1 MRPIT
6 PITPITPRS
15 HTGHSTRRTRISRI
29 AGIATLVV
37 AAAFA
42 GTGTA
47 LAYDPGA
54 SAADQKVDGVM
65 VVAGNSCSWTN
76 ASTSAAAPE
85 ALTVDRTTINAPG
98 GNLACGGGIAAT
110 LNNNP
115 AFTFDD
121 AAGTARTD
129 LIDITGRQ
137 SFISCRY
144 KATNIVWDR
153 DGASRKYINRA
164 FTAAKASGSFLCPGS
179 VTTPAGD
186 ASMLFR

>member
-1 MRPIT
+1 MRHIRRTVRTTRTT
-6 PITPITPRS
+6 PT
-15 HTGHSTRRTRISRI
+15 TRISRF
-29 AGIATLVV
+29 AGIAALVV
-37 AAAFA
+37 AAAFT

-47 LAYDPGA
+47 LAHGPGA
-54 SAADQKVDGVM
+54 PAADQKVDGVM

-76 ASTSAAAPE
+76 ASTSALPPN
-85 ALTVDRTTINAPG
+85 ALTVDRSTINAPG
-98 GNLACGGGIAAT
+98 GNLACGGGISAT

-129 LIDITGRQ
+129 LIDITGKM

-153 DGASRKYINRA
+153 NATSGKYVNRD
-164 FTAAKASGSFLCPGS
+164 FTATKTSGSFLCPGS

-186 ASMLFR
+186 ASMLFH

>member
-1 MRPIT
+1 MR
-6 PITPITPRS
+6 
-15 HTGHSTRRTRISRI
+15 HSTHRTRISRI
-29 AGIATLVV
+29 AGIATLAV
-37 AAAFA
+37 AAAFT

-47 LAYDPGA
+47 LAQGPGI
-54 SAADQKVDGVM
+54 SVADLKADGVI
-65 VVAGNSCSWTN
+65 VVAGSTCTWTN
-76 ASTSAAAPE
+76 ATTSAAAPA
-85 ALTVDRTTINAPG
+85 ALTVDRSTINAPG

-153 DGASRKYINRA
+153 DGTTRKYVNRA
-164 FTAAKASGSFLCPGS
+164 FTAAKTSGSFLCPGS
-179 VTTPAGD
+179 VTTAAGD
-186 ASMLFR
+186 ASVLFH

>member
-1 MRPIT
+1 MRHIARNT
-6 PITPITPRS
+6 RS
-15 HTGHSTRRTRISRI
+15 TLTARTARS
-29 AGIATLVV
+29 AATAALVV

-42 GTGTA
+42 GTATAVADGTA
-47 LAYDPGA
+47 
-54 SAADQKVDGVM
+54 ADLKVDGVM

-76 ASTSAAAPE
+76 ATTSAAPPS
-85 ALTVDRTTINAPG
+85 ALTVDRATVNAPG

-110 LNNNP
+110 LNNSP

-129 LIDITGRQ
+129 LIDVTGKL

-153 DGASRKYINRA
+153 DATTRKYVNRA
-164 FTAAKASGSFLCPGS
+164 FTAAKTSGSFLCPGS
-179 VTTPAGD
+179 VATPAGD

>member
-1 MRPIT
+1 MRHIT
-6 PITPITPRS
+6 PTR
-15 HTGHSTRRTRISRI
+15 HSTRIARI
-29 AGIATLVV
+29 AGIATLAV
-37 AAAFA
+37 AAAFTS
-42 GTGTA
+42 TGTA
-47 LAYDPGA
+47 LAHGTGTA
-54 SAADQKVDGVM
+54 AADQKVDGVI

-76 ASTSAAAPE
+76 ASTSAAAPA
-85 ALTVDRTTINAPG
+85 ALTVDRTTINTPG
-98 GNLACGGGIAAT
+98 GNLACGGGIAAS

-121 AAGTARTD
+121 TAGTARTD

-153 DGASRKYINRA
+153 DGASRKYVNRA
-164 FTAAKASGSFLCPGS
+164 FTAAKTSGSFLCPGS
-179 VTTPAGD
+179 VATPAGD

>member
-1 MRPIT
+1 MRHIT
-6 PITPITPRS
+6 HIT
-15 HTGHSTRRTRISRI
+15 HRTRISRFTGI
-29 AGIATLVV
+29 AGTATLVL
-37 AAAFA
+37 AAAFT
-42 GTGTA
+42 GTGSA
-47 LAYDPGA
+47 LAHGPGS
-54 SAADQKVDGVM
+54 SAVDLKADGVI
-65 VVAGNSCSWTN
+65 VVAGSTCTWTN
-76 ASTSAAAPE
+76 ASTSAAAPA
-85 ALTVDRTTINAPG
+85 ALTIDRTTINPPG

-144 KATNIVWDR
+144 KAVNIVWDR
-153 DGASRKYINRA
+153 DGTSRKYVNRA
-164 FTAAKASGSFLCPGS
+164 FTAAKTSGSFLCPGS

-186 ASMLFR
+186 ASVLFH

>member
-1 MRPIT
+1 MRHIAQST
-6 PITPITPRS
+6 RTTR
-15 HTGHSTRRTRISRI
+15 TTHSTRIARL

-42 GTGTA
+42 GTGAA
-47 LAYDPGA
+47 LAQGADA

-65 VVAGNSCSWTN
+65 VVAGSSCSWTN
-76 ASTSAAAPE
+76 ASTSAVPPN
-85 ALTVDRTTINAPG
+85 ALTVDRTTVNTPG
-98 GNLACGGGIAAT
+98 GNLACGGGIVAS

-129 LIDITGRQ
+129 LIDITGRM

-144 KATNIVWDR
+144 KATSIVWDR
-153 DGASRKYINRA
+153 DATSLKYINRA
-164 FTAAKASGSFLCPGS
+164 FTATKTSGSFLCPGS

-186 ASMLFR
+186 ASMLFH

>member
-1 MRPIT
+1 MRHIAQ
-6 PITPITPRS
+6 
-15 HTGHSTRRTRISRI
+15 STRTTRTTRIARL
-29 AGIATLVV
+29 AGTATLVV

-42 GTGTA
+42 GTGAA
-47 LAYDPGA
+47 LAQGTGA
-54 SAADQKVDGVM
+54 SAVDQKVDGVM

-76 ASTSAAAPE
+76 ASTSAVPPA
-85 ALTVDRTTINAPG
+85 ALTVDRATINTPG
-98 GNLACGGGIAAT
+98 GNLACGGGIVAS

-121 AAGTARTD
+121 DAGTARTD

-144 KATNIVWDR
+144 KATGIVWDR
-153 DGASRKYINRA
+153 DAASRKYINRA

-186 ASMLFR
+186 ASMLFH